1 MRSLQ
6 IFAVGPFLKECTTL
20 IYFTVPVEGNI
31 YNYNLCKCTTEIDW
45 INKSV
50 EYKPLLNA
58 RLCGYLKSGAKVW
71 TVIHTKTER
80 TLCKTLKWDTAWI
93 RPWSDQCLDCTSL
106 SFRQKTIWFVCN
118 FSVSWMMHQEES
130 LSWNNF
136 LVFKINTLSAFY
148 SFRLIWTKAISGQSH
163 S

>member
-1 MRSLQ
+1 MSRSKYFCVTADVRSLQ
-6 IFAVGPFLKECTTL
+6 IFAVGPFRKECTTL

-45 INKSV
+45 RNKSV

-118 FSVSWMMHQEES
+118 FSVSWIKV
-130 LSWNNF
+130 LTDAPGGKNVLKWF
-136 LVFKINTLSAFY
+136 F
-148 SFRLIWTKAISGQSH
+148 SF
-163 S
+163 